1 MSCKSNCSCL
11 VCHVMKLRQ
20 EKLVNDVS
28 WSEILK
34 SEADS
39 PVLSHLLRPC
49 DSFMV
54 ELNDK
59 FLPSICRIQ
68 RSWRAYQEVRKG
80 VCMDCGAPFKDF
92 RRCPSVITHDGV
104 ARCESCEKCY
114 ANDCPICLSAIT
126 AKNSCVTE
134 CGHVFH
140 LDCMVRLKLKS
151 SSCPMCRSPL
161 DKEQCEVRFR
171 HPRHRLPTPQGQ
183 VEARIRE
190 EAYDE
195 GYEEGLSDGVERS
208 LDALRRRGNEYQEA
222 HDILN
227 EAAGQGLDMLSPE
240 EIAQVEEEVGIQLP
254 RELTTR
260 ELAELEMMQMCE
272 DMTGNND
279 LPMFVMNTVAE
290 LREAQRE
297 LEDAS
302 IREQQAYDNG
312 VIRGRESAN
321 EDLRLLRTVVHSLVG
336 EVDIS
341 EKEIKLL
348 REQLAKT
355 TPNKL

>member
-1 MSCKSNCSCL
+1 MSQS
-11 VCHVMKLRQ
+11 VYPTVPEWTR
-20 EKLVNDVS
+20 
-28 WSEILK
+28 
-34 SEADS
+34 
-39 PVLSHLLRPC
+39 
-49 DSFMV
+49 
-54 ELNDK
+54 
-59 FLPSICRIQ
+59 
-68 RSWRAYQEVRKG
+68 
-80 VCMDCGAPFKDF
+80 CMDCGSHFRDF
-92 RRCPSVITHDGV
+92 INPDVKETHDGFV
-104 ARCESCEKCY
+104 RCESCEKCY
-114 ANDCPICLSAIT
+114 ANDCSICLESVAPM
-126 AKNSCVTE
+126 AKNSCITE

-140 LDCMVRLKLKS
+140 LDCMMRLKLKS

-161 DKEQCEVRFR
+161 DKEQCDVRFR

-208 LDALRRRGNEYQEA
+208 LDALRHRGNEYQEA

-279 LPMFVMNTVAE
+279 LPMFVMNTVTE
-290 LREAQRE
+290 LREAHRE
-297 LEDAS
+297 LECAS

-312 VIRGRESAN
+312 LIEGRSIAN

-341 EKEIKLL
+341 DKEIKLF

>member
-1 MSCKSNCSCL
+1 
-11 VCHVMKLRQ
+11 MKLRQ
-20 EKLVNDVS
+20 EKLTNDVS

-190 EAYDE
+190 ESYDE

-222 HDILN
+222 HDTLN
-227 EAAGQGLDMLSPE
+227 EAAGQGLDILSPE
-240 EIAQVEEEVGIQLP
+240 AIAQVQDEVGIQLP